1 MFFYDIYINTIMKE
15 KIKLSEWTKIN
26 HNEKINN
33 LKQIKEHN

>member
-1 MFFYDIYINTIMKE
+1 MKE
-15 KIKLSEWTKIN
+15 KIKLSEWAKIN